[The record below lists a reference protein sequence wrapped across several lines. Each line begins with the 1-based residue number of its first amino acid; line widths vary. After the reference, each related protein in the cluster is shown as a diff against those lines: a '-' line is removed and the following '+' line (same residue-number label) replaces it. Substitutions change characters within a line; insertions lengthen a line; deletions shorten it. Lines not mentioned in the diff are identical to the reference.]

1 MSKLHASIIF
11 QHRIDEI
18 KAIQQQKITE
28 NIIGPI
34 IDLELEIQEN
44 PINIQEENIQKDI
57 LNNNEINNQFQNN
70 KFQITN

>member
-1 MSKLHASIIF
+1 MSKLCVSIIS
-11 QHRIDEI
+11 QYRIDKI

-34 IDLELEIQEN
+34 IDLELETQEN

-57 LNNNEINNQFQNN
+57 LNDDEINDEFQNN